1 MRQDIRFW
9 CRTFQLSSVIPFL
22 KHQTSKVMDTIS
34 LGAEYAKELETE
46 AIATRKCLERVPE
59 NLWSWKPH
67 QKSMDMGYLVAL
79 VAEIPKWIS
88 YSIEQTV
95 IDLATFPHDKA
106 DTTAALVANYDR
118 YIEGARKAL
127 QGISNEGLKEAFYL
141 KHSGKTLF
149 SCSQKENVSST
160 LNHWVHHRGQLTVY
174 MRLND
179 IAVPSI
185 YGPSADDKG
194 GF

>member
-1 MRQDIRFW
+1 MN
-9 CRTFQLSSVIPFL
+9 TVA
-22 KHQTSKVMDTIS
+22 
-34 LGAEYAKELETE
+34 LGVEYAKELEAETT
-46 AIATRKCLERVPE
+46 ATRKCLERVPE

-67 QKSMDMGYLVAL
+67 PKSMDMGYLVML

-88 YSIEQTV
+88 YSIEQKV
-95 IDLATFPHDKA
+95 IDLATFPHDQPK
-106 DTTAALVANYDR
+106 TTAALIANYDN
-118 YIEGARKAL
+118 YIEAARKSL
-127 QGISNEGLKEAFYL
+127 KGVSNEALTETFHL

-149 SCSQKENVSST
+149 SCSQKDNISST

>member
-1 MRQDIRFW
+1 ME
-9 CRTFQLSSVIPFL
+9 TVA
-22 KHQTSKVMDTIS
+22 
-34 LGAEYAKELETE
+34 LGEEYAKELETE

-67 QKSMDMGYLVAL
+67 PKSMDMGYLVSL

-88 YSIEQTV
+88 YGIEKKI
-95 IDLATFPHDKA
+95 IDLATFPHDHPQ
-106 DTTAALVANYDR
+106 TTAALLSNYDN

-127 QGISNEGLKEAFYL
+127 RAASNEALDETFHL

-149 SCSQKENVSST
+149 SCSQRENVTST
-160 LNHWVHHRGQLTVY
+160 INHWVHHRGQLTVY

-179 IAVPSI
+179 IAIPSI
-185 YGPSADDKG
+185 YGPSADDRA

>member
-1 MRQDIRFW
+1 
-9 CRTFQLSSVIPFL
+9 
-22 KHQTSKVMDTIS
+22 MDTVA
-34 LGAEYAKELETE
+34 LGIEYAKELDAE

-59 NLWSWKPH
+59 SLWSWKPH

-106 DTTAALVANYDR
+106 DTTTALLANYDK

-127 QGISNEGLKEAFYL
+127 QGISNEALKETFYL
-141 KHSGKTLF
+141 KHS
-149 SCSQKENVSST
+149 
-160 LNHWVHHRGQLTVY
+160 
-174 MRLND
+174 
-179 IAVPSI
+179 
-185 YGPSADDKG
+185 
-194 GF
+194 

>member
-1 MRQDIRFW
+1 MN
-9 CRTFQLSSVIPFL
+9 TVA
-22 KHQTSKVMDTIS
+22 
-34 LGAEYAKELETE
+34 LGVEYAKELEAET
-46 AIATRKCLERVPE
+46 IATRKCLERVPE

-67 QKSMDMGYLVAL
+67 PKSMDMGYLVML

-95 IDLATFPHDKA
+95 IDLATFPHDHPK
-106 DTTAALVANYDR
+106 TTAALVANYDK
-118 YIEGARKAL
+118 YIEGARKSL
-127 QGISNEGLKEAFYL
+127 NEISDEGLTEIFHL

-149 SCSQKENVSST
+149 SCSQKENISST

>member
-1 MRQDIRFW
+1 
-9 CRTFQLSSVIPFL
+9 
-22 KHQTSKVMDTIS
+22 MDMIA
-34 LGAEYAKELETE
+34 LGVEYAKELDAE

-95 IDLATFPHDKA
+95 IDLATFPHDKP
-106 DTTAALVANYDR
+106 DTTAALVANYDK

-127 QGISNEGLKEAFYL
+127 QGISNEALKETFYL